1 MTSPIFMCTNS
12 LIAYRLTAAKP
23 FKNYNHFIIYYPK
36 KSKQGITLEEI
47 KCLCLAIENMRSDNL
62 FYDDIYDQSQHICEE
77 HGVNIPSVSPR
88 KLPVRRDENWK
99 NQFVFETKKEEI
111 RVSTMY
117 PLIDSLVQ
125 GIDKRFNQKSTSII
139 TGVGKMLKFELSKD
153 DINLLTNHF
162 DLSKGEFV
170 SEIHLLKARN
180 KDDILTNKDCA
191 FWLKWLREN
200 GIETIFFQHRKPKI
214 VDSLYGKR
222 MEISYI
228 REPERII
235 EAQQLANKK
244 KSAKNLKNK

>member
-1 MTSPIFMCTNS
+1 MIVKVSRVLQDPGLSI
-12 LIAYRLTAAKP
+12 LTA
-23 FKNYNHFIIYYPK
+23 
-36 KSKQGITLEEI
+36 LEEI
-47 KCLCLAIENMRSDNL
+47 KCLRLAIENMRSDSL

-77 HGVNIPSVSPR
+77 HGVSIPSVRPR
-88 KLPVRRDENWK
+88 KLPAHRDENWK

-125 GIDKRFNQKSTSII
+125 GIYERFNQESTSII

-162 DLSKGEFV
+162 DLSKDEFV

-191 FWLKWLREN
+191 FWLKWLR
-200 GIETIFFQHRKPKI
+200 
-214 VDSLYGKR
+214 
-222 MEISYI
+222 
-228 REPERII
+228 
-235 EAQQLANKK
+235 
-244 KSAKNLKNK
+244 